1 MKKYLIPASIT
12 AVAVGAF
19 LVFQNAGYVQ
29 TVQLST
35 WRPVADLTAWPETTA
50 WPKTNGALPPPFGAL
65 PGAGPGMNSPVQ
77 DDSVRGVIENLD
89 HTKTPKTFEHC
100 EYRIKY
106 GLKGGWYGYLYPTQM
121 VGLGNFVLSLQFS
134 TKNGSLFDFHQS
146 GQSNE
151 YPKTLELAFAIQ
163 NSTILQ
169 AKLTDLSP
177 PPPVQYSITKNTVI
191 NVIKKPKNPVK
202 LGENIESV
210 IMESR
215 CYMRHRSSV
224 LDDEAKSVVGA
235 KIGNES

>member
-35 WRPVADLTAWPETTA
+35 WRPVADLTAWPGTTVKAETLQKI
-50 WPKTNGALPPPFGAL
+50 WPGM
-65 PGAGPGMNSPVQ
+65 GAGMISLIPEGFVGGEA
-77 DDSVRGVIENLD
+77 DNLD
-89 HTKTPKTFEHC
+89 PPKNPKSFEHC

-106 GLKGGWYGYLYPTQM
+106 KAIMSLDSYLYPTM
-121 VGLGNFVLSLQFS
+121 MEGFYFNYLKLQFS
-134 TKNGSLFDFHQS
+134 TVNGSPFDFFKP
-146 GQSNE
+146 GQSKE
-151 YPKTLELAFAIQ
+151 YPKILELHFYH
-163 NSTILQ
+163 NLP
-169 AKLTDLSP
+169 KLRVLARLIDLSP
-177 PPPVQYSITKNTVI
+177 PPAPKPGKGGIIITVT
-191 NVIKKPKNPVK
+191 PKNPVE

-210 IMESR
+210 ILESR

-224 LDDEAKSVVGA
+224 LDDETKSVVGA